1 MIFLLHFY
9 FQVIW
14 IIRFKVMA
22 PNKSGLLAPTH
33 ENLDSTA
40 STGQLEQKMTLFAIF
55 RDVTGGT
62 DTRKIVKNRSHIA
75 KFGCGSGAILVIL
88 FKKIGYFFSKI
99 RKKWKKWKKN
109 ILKIINITHSIY
121 AFMYVLKKEEKIW
134 KNFKKIF
141 FPISVNIQNSSGTT
155 VTVTLAVTV
164 KNFSWGN
171 VAKMKWHSPNIC
183 RSRQKK
189 FGQHSQC

>member
-1 MIFLLHFY
+1 MENCKNCHFLL
-9 FQVIW
+9 Q
-14 IIRFKVMA
+14 
-22 PNKSGLLAPTH
+22 LA
-33 ENLDSTA
+33 
-40 STGQLEQKMTLFAIF
+40 
-55 RDVTGGT
+55 
-62 DTRKIVKNRSHIA
+62 
-75 KFGCGSGAILVIL
+75 CGNGNILVIL

-99 RKKWKKWKKN
+99 RKKWKKSKKN

-121 AFMYVLKKEEKIW
+121 ALMYVLKKKKKKL
-134 KNFKKIF
+134 KNLKKIF

-183 RSRQKK
+183 RNRQKK